1 MSRKSFIGNLP
12 ALLSILLLTPF
23 PSTAGTVDGLEPIRS
38 RFSVE
43 ETERRLVSL
52 LEAKGMTIVARVD
65 HAAGAMKAGLE
76 LEPTRLVIF
85 GNPRLGTLLMQCRR
99 SVAIDLPMKAL
110 VWREGDGV
118 WLAYNTAEYLD
129 DRHDL
134 AGCEAPLARA
144 RDALAGFAKQ
154 ATGQ

>member
-1 MSRKSFIGNLP
+1 MIHNPIAGNLAVLL
-12 ALLSILLLTPF
+12 ALLFLTPF
-23 PSTAGTVDGLEPIRS
+23 PTAAGTVDGLEPIRS

-65 HAAGAMKAGLE
+65 HAAGALKAGLE

-118 WLAYNTAEYLD
+118 WLAYNTAGYLD

-144 RDALAGFAKQ
+144 RDALAGFARQ
-154 ATGQ
+154 ATGH